1 MTRPT
6 RRELLLAA
14 SGLAL
19 APEMQ
24 AAVPAAQR
32 RPRVAAIATAYYWLS
47 HTDVIVGRLLDGYSP
62 NGIRRPPRTDVVS
75 LYVEQV
81 TERDMSREVAGRHGI
96 RIAASIAE
104 ALTLGGSRLAVDAVV
119 LIGEHGDYPL
129 NAAGQKLYPRAE
141 MFREIAA
148 VYRSSGRAIPTFVD
162 KHLSY
167 DWNKAAGVWREVR
180 ALGIPLMAGS
190 SVPVTV
196 RRPATNIPLGA
207 RITEA
212 VVTNYG
218 ELEAYGFHALE
229 ALQAS
234 VERRRGGE
242 TGVANVEMIR
252 GPAVWRW
259 RAGPGAWSAPLL
271 SSALARHPRLTPGP
285 IEEVVRDPAV
295 FVVGYRDGLRAAVYT
310 LNGLVVGHAIA
321 AHGPADSTPWS
332 TYFVE
337 GGPPYAPEE
346 GGTRP
351 LPNFDG
357 LVRCIEEFFVRRRP
371 LWPPERTLLTTGI
384 LAHLFQAGPTGG
396 MVETPALA
404 IAYQPTDET
413 FFQDR

>member
-1 MTRPT
+1 MTLPT
-6 RRELLLAA
+6 RRDLLLAA
-14 SGLAL
+14 SGIAL
-19 APEMQ
+19 APELQ
-24 AAVPAAQR
+24 PAAPPPRR
-32 RPRVAAIATAYYWLS
+32 RPRVAVIATVYHWLS
-47 HTDVIVGRLLDGYSP
+47 HADVIVGRLLDGYSP
-62 NGIRRPPRTDVVS
+62 NGIRRAPRTDVVS

-81 TERDMSREVAGRHGI
+81 TDRDMSREVAGRHGI
-96 RIAASIAE
+96 RVATSIAD
-104 ALTLGGSRLAVDAVV
+104 ALTLGESRLAVDAVV
-119 LIGEHGDYPL
+119 LIGEHGDYPV
-129 NAAGQKLYPRAE
+129 NAAGQRLYPRAE

-148 VYRSSGRAIPTFVD
+148 VYRTSRRAVPTFVD

-167 DWNKAAGVWREVR
+167 DWDKATGIWRDVT

-196 RRPATNIPLGA
+196 RRPATDLPLGGQV
-207 RITEA
+207 TEA

-218 ELEAYGFHALE
+218 DLEAYGFHALE
-229 ALQAS
+229 ALEAS

-242 TGVANVEMIR
+242 TGVTNVEMIR
-252 GPAVWRW
+252 GPAVWQW
-259 RAGPGAWSAPLL
+259 RNGPGTWSVPLL
-271 SSALARHPRLTPGP
+271 TSALARHPKVAPGP
-285 IEEVVRDPAV
+285 MEDVVRDPAV
-295 FVVGYRDGLRAAVYT
+295 FVITYRDGLRAAVYT

-321 AHGPADSTPWS
+321 ARGPADPVPWS

-371 LWPPERTLLTTGI
+371 LWPPERTLLTTGM
-384 LAHLFQAGPTGG
+384 LAHLFQTGPAGGA
-396 MVETPALA
+396 VETPALA
-404 IAYQPTDET
+404 ITYRPTNET